1 MKDMADLLTITAVPH
16 VAVDIVWPDVAPM
29 LERAVAT
36 AGGRYSI
43 ESVYEEIASGQ
54 LALWLVLDD
63 ARPIA
68 ALTTR
73 VLDFPCKRVLSVD
86 WIAGSRMAEW
96 LPLTNAVFRDYAKSY
111 GCSQLEGRGRK
122 GWLRELTK
130 HGWELDYMAYRMEL
144 NDG

>member
-1 MKDMADLLTITAVPH
+1 MKDVVEQLTVTAVPP
-16 VAVDIVWPDVAPM
+16 AVVDVVWPDVAPM
-29 LERAVAT
+29 LEKAIAT
-36 AGGRYSI
+36 ADGRYSL
-43 ESVYEEIASGQ
+43 ESVYNEFVSGA
-54 LALWLVLDD
+54 LALWVVLDD

-73 VLDFPCKRVLSVD
+73 VVDFPCKRVLSVD

-96 LPLTNAVFRDYAKSY
+96 LPQTNAIFRDYAKSY
-111 GCSQLEGRGRK
+111 GCRQIEGRGRK